1 MKKLLFVLL
10 AVLLLTG
17 CAQKAPEPTEPAT
30 KTVYVHSTIT
40 RTSGEAVSH
49 TEYIYDE
56 AQQLTDVIV
65 SDAAGQEL
73 QRYLVTCDENGNPV
87 RWDTSVS
94 GTASSV
100 AYTYDARGR
109 TLGTYAYTED
119 TLVTSTEN
127 TFSGD
132 LHICVTIK
140 SPAQGF
146 EQRTEYT
153 YDEKGSLTRQ
163 DQYVGGA
170 LTGYGLYTVG
180 EEGKPLRCD
189 NYTPEGEL
197 ISAVTYAYDGTTETR
212 TVTDQSGTLVT
223 QIQTMTYDDRGNLL
237 SSRVTDGSGQTLSSE
252 VHTWM
257 SIEVPADVPRA
268 GV

>member
-1 MKKLLFVLL
+1 MKKLLIALL

-17 CAQKAPEPTEPAT
+17 CGQKTPEPTEPAT
-30 KTVYVHSTIT
+30 KTVYVHSSIT

-49 TEYIYDE
+49 TEYVYDE
-56 AQQLTDVIV
+56 EARLTDVIV

-100 AYTYDARGR
+100 AYTYDDRGR

-132 LHICVTIK
+132 LTVRVTIK

-153 YDEKGSLTRQ
+153 YDEKGNLTRQ

-170 LTGYGLYTVG
+170 LMSYGLYSVG
-180 EEGKPLRCD
+180 EDGKPLSCD
-189 NYTPEGEL
+189 NYSSEGEL
-197 ISAVTYAYDGTTETR
+197 LSVITYACEGTTETR

-223 QIQTMTYDDRGNLL
+223 QIQVMTYDDHGNLL
-237 SSRVTDGSGQTLSSE
+237 TSKVTDASGLTISSE

-257 SIEVPADVPRA
+257 ALEVPADVPRA